1 MRLPWAP
8 SLAPALAPPPIL
20 PRGCAPAMLEA
31 YDMLPLL
38 NCLDE
43 ADVGACLETLN
54 PHDGRVLVSEAAGAA
69 FIGGSVGV
77 IGTVI
82 SAFVK
87 RDQVKDR
94 LKCTYCNGTGQI
106 VCGRCYGNKV
116 LELRTTEGSFATQDC
131 GTCESTGTVVCI
143 NCQGSGVQV
152 GFTEED
158 YIGLFDEV
166 KFPDFNELEAPQY
179 SSDQQKAAV
188 EDRARLG
195 ALSYG
200 GGKPSSPKEEP
211 LEAPP
216 LDSMG

>member
-1 MRLPWAP
+1 VL
-8 SLAPALAPPPIL
+8 L
-20 PRGCAPAMLEA
+20 CA
-31 YDMLPLL
+31 
-38 NCLDE
+38 
-43 ADVGACLETLN
+43 
-54 PHDGRVLVSEAAGAA
+54 
-69 FIGGSVGV
+69 
-77 IGTVI
+77 
-82 SAFVK
+82 
-87 RDQVKDR
+87 
-94 LKCTYCNGTGQI
+94 
-106 VCGRCYGNKV
+106 GRC
-116 LELRTTEGSFATQDC
+116 EE
-131 GTCESTGTVVCI
+131 CECAR
-143 NCQGSGVQV
+143 QV

-166 KFPDFNELEAPQY
+166 KFPDFNELVEGASREEAPQY